1 MSLPRVDVFFY
12 GSYINLE
19 VLKEVDPVPEA
30 VEVACLPGHEISIRP
45 LANLA
50 RTEGSTVYGVLT
62 QATHAELE
70 RLYAHARD
78 VLGAVYLPQA
88 VTVWTRADRLAAAL
102 CYIAPSIHPH
112 TASSDYIDRILGPA
126 RRYEFPERYIEHLES
141 FRP

>member
-1 MSLPRVDVFFY
+1 MSFPRVDVFFY

-19 VLKEVDPVPEA
+19 VLKEVDLVPDS
-30 VEVACLPGHEISIRP
+30 VEVACLPGFEISIRP

-50 RTEGSTVYGVLT
+50 RAEGRSVYGVLT
-62 QATHAELE
+62 QATHPELE

-112 TASSDYIDRILGPA
+112 TASADYIDRIVVPA
-126 RRYEFPERYIEHLES
+126 RGYEFPESYIEHLES